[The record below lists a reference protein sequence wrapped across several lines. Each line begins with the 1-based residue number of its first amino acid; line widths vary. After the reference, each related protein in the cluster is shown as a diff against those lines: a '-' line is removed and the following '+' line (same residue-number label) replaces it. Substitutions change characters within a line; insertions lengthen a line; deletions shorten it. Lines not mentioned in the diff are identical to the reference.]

1 MSWGGRVE
9 GGGDAA
15 GKGKMCIFYEYLC
28 SLFVLS
34 PPLSRGSRRRCI
46 MGRRRILGRY
56 TKRRTIGDGI
66 GAMLRTTQR
75 IFTCFISVLQPGES
89 KINTRCSIYV
99 RTDCLRKARW
109 MRSLF
114 SEKYRESRRS
124 RTISLPRAR
133 TPQREDL
140 LSRRIF
146 CVIISRSCNESLME
160 RFNPLVEIVQD
171 NGGEKRKALERFV

>member
-75 IFTCFISVLQPGES
+75 IFTCFISVLQAGES

-109 MRSLF
+109 MRSCFQKNTGNRDVLEQF
-114 SEKYRESRRS
+114 PFLVRERRN
-124 RTISLPRAR
+124 AR
-133 TPQREDL
+133 TC
-140 LSRRIF
+140 SR
-146 CVIISRSCNESLME
+146 
-160 RFNPLVEIVQD
+160 
-171 NGGEKRKALERFV
+171 GEFFA

>member
-1 MSWGGRVE
+1 MPPERERCAFSTNIC
-9 GGGDAA
+9 AL
-15 GKGKMCIFYEYLC
+15 YSS
-28 SLFVLS
+28 SL

-109 MRSLF
+109 MRSCFQKNTGNRDVLEQF
-114 SEKYRESRRS
+114 PFLVRERRN
-124 RTISLPRAR
+124 AR
-133 TPQREDL
+133 TC
-140 LSRRIF
+140 SR
-146 CVIISRSCNESLME
+146 
-160 RFNPLVEIVQD
+160 
-171 NGGEKRKALERFV
+171 GEFFA